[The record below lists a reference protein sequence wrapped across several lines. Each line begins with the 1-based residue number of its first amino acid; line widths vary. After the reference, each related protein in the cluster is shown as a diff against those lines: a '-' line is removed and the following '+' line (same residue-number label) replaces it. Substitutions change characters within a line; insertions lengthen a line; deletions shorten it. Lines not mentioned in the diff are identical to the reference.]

1 VNQSRTR
8 ARGGFTLI
16 ELAFVI
22 AIIALI
28 AALLLPGLARSR
40 NNALKIQCI
49 SNLHQMGLAL
59 NAYAGDNRAYPM
71 GTLWWVTLEHQGF
84 GINSPPTNYLT
95 KGVWLCPAATFK
107 PLHNGA
113 KWAVRMSYG
122 YNTFGVLRI
131 GDRLKS
137 MGLNGHQDPRTFAV
151 TPILESEVVAPA
163 EMMAIGDSFSS
174 NLHFMRTPSD
184 ELAKKGNTLSRH
196 SGRGNV
202 LLCDGHVDS
211 PALHFLFDETS
222 APALSRWNRDHEPHM
237 DLLSTP

>member
-1 VNQSRTR
+1 VKQSRTH
-8 ARGGFTLI
+8 ARDGFTLL
-16 ELAFVI
+16 ELLVVI
-22 AIIALI
+22 AIIALL
-28 AALLLPGLARSR
+28 AALLLPALVRARSS
-40 NNALKIQCI
+40 ALKTQCI

-59 NAYAGDNRAYPM
+59 NAYVGDHRFYPP

-107 PLHNGA
+107 PLHNGG
-113 KWAVRMSYG
+113 KGAVRMSYG

-131 GDRLKS
+131 GDRVKS
-137 MGLNGHQDPRTFAV
+137 TGLNGHQDPNSFAT

-163 EMMAIGDSFSS
+163 DMMAIGDSFSS

-184 ELAKKGNTLSRH
+184 ELAKKGNSLSRH

-211 PALHFLFDETS
+211 PTLHFLFDDLTT
-222 APALSRWNRDHEPHM
+222 PALSRWNRDHQPHL